1 FLLWNLVRESQD
13 RFLLPAMVLVSSTA
27 IAGAMAIPS
36 NLPRRVLAAVV
47 VIFCTIQVFTY
58 ALKLKESGAVD
69 YLLDFYPTSQRPP
82 ADAPATPREAFLE
95 KNLGD
100 LGKTLTDIRRQ
111 LPDGKLLLIYE
122 ARPYLFRRQAD
133 DRVVDYNVVWD

>member
-1 FLLWNLVRESQD
+1 IKIFRPGDVADIARETFYIESHFPQSFLTASYWTTLPPRLHEFTWLYLVLCLAIVFNVRRAAGVRVLFFAFVSFLLWNLVRESQD

-58 ALKLKESGAVD
+58 A
-69 YLLDFYPTSQRPP
+69 
-82 ADAPATPREAFLE
+82 
-95 KNLGD
+95 
-100 LGKTLTDIRRQ
+100 
-111 LPDGKLLLIYE
+111 
-122 ARPYLFRRQAD
+122 
-133 DRVVDYNVVWD
+133 